1 MTPDE
6 LARVPEGGMFSET
19 ELAGGATHIY
29 RTGYDW
35 ITTLHNPENS
45 TPEAT
50 ARQIVGSVNAAIL
63 APYVESLLHSHGAY
77 NYNKAKSDYDF
88 WLNYAKGNA

>member
-1 MTPDE
+1 MTQDE
-6 LARVPEGGMFSET
+6 LARMPEGGAKWE
-19 ELAGGATHIY
+19 ELHPDSSTVLLMIGDGSVY
-29 RTGYDW
+29 RVLKPD
-35 ITTLHNPENS
+35 
-45 TPEAT
+45 

>member
-1 MTPDE
+1 MSR
-6 LARVPEGGMFSET
+6 AKKVKFK
-19 ELAGGATHIY
+19 
-29 RTGYDW
+29 
-35 ITTLHNPENS
+35 
-45 TPEAT
+45 
-50 ARQIVGSVNAAIL
+50 IVGSVNAAIL